1 MGYAFD
7 MATGGMSSPSWSS
20 YNQTVSSYDDDD
32 DDDFYASS
40 RYKLGSN
47 SAVANTKSN
56 SSTKHKHRLS
66 FSEMIAQDLEQK
78 SKRRTPEEEARIQ
91 SQIDAEFRNADPYG
105 SHSHL
110 QLEPWKYKS
119 KKILLSI
126 IFATYFIVIGFGFA
140 IIIKL

>member
-1 MGYAFD
+1 
-7 MATGGMSSPSWSS
+7 MATRSVFSKLRYS
-20 YNQTVSSYDDDD
+20 YNGDILDWWSNSR
-32 DDDFYASS
+32 S
-40 RYKLGSN
+40 RYDLGSN

-56 SSTKHKHRLS
+56 SSTKHKLS

-110 QLEPWKYKS
+110 QSEPWKYKS

-126 IFATYFIVIGFGFA
+126 IFAVYFTVIGFGFA

>member
-1 MGYAFD
+1 MGPESGSTFGRL
-7 MATGGMSSPSWSS
+7 MRLG
-20 YNQTVSSYDDDD
+20 YDRDDNV
-32 DDDFYASS
+32 YYGNL
-40 RYKLGSN
+40 RYKLGSM
-47 SAVANTKSN
+47 SRSSYSYGTKPK
-56 SSTKHKHRLS
+56 TKTKLS

-126 IFATYFIVIGFGFA
+126 IFAAYFTVIGFGFA

>member
-1 MGYAFD
+1 MGPESGSTFGRL
-7 MATGGMSSPSWSS
+7 MRLG
-20 YNQTVSSYDDDD
+20 YDRGDNV
-32 DDDFYASS
+32 FYRNL
-40 RYKLGSN
+40 RYKLGSM
-47 SAVANTKSN
+47 SRSSYSYGTKPKTSPC
-56 SSTKHKHRLS
+56 

-126 IFATYFIVIGFGFA
+126 IFAAYFTVIGFGFA

>member
-1 MGYAFD
+1 
-7 MATGGMSSPSWSS
+7 MSSRAAFSKLRYS
-20 YNQTVSSYDDDD
+20 YNGDILDWWSNSR
-32 DDDFYASS
+32 S
-40 RYKLGSN
+40 RYDLGSN
-47 SAVANTKSN
+47 SAVANAKPKTSPC
-56 SSTKHKHRLS
+56 

-110 QLEPWKYKS
+110 QLESWKYKS

-126 IFATYFIVIGFGFA
+126 IFATYFTVIGFGFA

>member
-1 MGYAFD
+1 
-7 MATGGMSSPSWSS
+7 MATRSAFSKLRYS
-20 YNQTVSSYDDDD
+20 YNGDILDWWSNSR
-32 DDDFYASS
+32 S
-40 RYKLGSN
+40 RYDLGSN
-47 SAVANTKSN
+47 SAVANAKPKT
-56 SSTKHKHRLS
+56 STKHKLS

-110 QLEPWKYKS
+110 QLESWKYKS

-126 IFATYFIVIGFGFA
+126 IFATYFTVIGFGFA